1 MLCSNCGK
9 NEANV
14 HYTHVINGEKTE
26 YNLCDECAKKLG
38 IDEMDFSMPISFSN
52 FISDFFDE
60 DSLLP
65 SFSGNM
71 ITKCP
76 KCGLTY
82 DQFAKNGKFG
92 CGECYNTFSSRIE
105 SVLKNLHGSAKHRG
119 RAPQRLA
126 EKVTKLSEK
135 DDKEKQDKIQ
145 VEHEPL
151 VDKTMEQ
158 IDRLNSDIKL
168 AIKEERYE
176 DAAKIRD
183 EIKKLEEKKS
193 KNNDNGK

>member
-65 SFSGNM
+65 GFSGNI

-82 DQFAKNGKFG
+82 EDFAKKGKFG

-126 EKVTKLSEK
+126 EKTTKLSEK
-135 DDKEKQDKIQ
+135 DNDRQDSVQLK
-145 VEHEPL
+145 HEPL

-158 IDRLNSDIKL
+158 IDKLNSDIKL

-183 EIKKLEEKKS
+183 EIKKLEEKKN
-193 KNNDNGK
+193 K

>member
-14 HYTHVINGEKTE
+14 HYTHIMNGEKTE

-38 IDEMDFSMPISFSN
+38 IDDIDFSMPINFSN
-52 FISDFFDE
+52 FLSDFFE
-60 DSLLP
+60 DDALLP
-65 SFSGNM
+65 NFAGNN

-82 DQFAKNGKFG
+82 DEFAKTGKFG
-92 CGECYNTFSSRIE
+92 CGDCYDAFSNKIDA
-105 SVLKNLHGSAKHRG
+105 VLKNLHGSSKHRG
-119 RAPQRLA
+119 RAPQRL
-126 EKVTKLSEK
+126 L
-135 DDKEKQDKIQ
+135 DKSNSIQSSGKEESKEEQKNNEKQ
-145 VEHEPL
+145 
-151 VDKTMEQ
+151 EQ
-158 IDRLNSDIKL
+158 INKLNNEIKV

-183 EIKKLEEKKS
+183 KIKKLQEK
-193 KNNDNGK
+193 

>member
-14 HYTHVINGEKTE
+14 HYTHIINGEKTE

-52 FISDFFDE
+52 FLGDFFEE

-82 DQFAKNGKFG
+82 DEFAKNGKFG
-92 CGECYNTFSSRIE
+92 CGDCYETFADRIE

-126 EKVTKLSEK
+126 EKTSKLTEK
-135 DDKEKQDKIQ
+135 DEKENKNNIK
-145 VEHEPL
+145 VENKPL

-158 IDRLNSDIKL
+158 IDKLNNDIKL

-183 EIKKLEEKKS
+183 EIKKLEEKKN
-193 KNNDNGK
+193 K